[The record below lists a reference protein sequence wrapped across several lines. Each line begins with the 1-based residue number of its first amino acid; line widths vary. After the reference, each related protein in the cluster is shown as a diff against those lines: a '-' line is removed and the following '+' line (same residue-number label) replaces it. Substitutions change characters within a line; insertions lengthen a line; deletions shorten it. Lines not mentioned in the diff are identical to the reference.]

1 MDPKLLSE
9 YFKKCFLAVDG
20 LWFMML
26 EKTHSFEKALEVDV
40 MVWEILPKI
49 QARKIKE
56 LFRMD
61 GEKTEHLVKAIEF
74 KLAAEDFVGE
84 LQWEDPRIEI
94 TIKKC
99 PWLALLKKS
108 KREHLAEKISDAI
121 CRTEYSVFAAEF
133 VNGLDFDMISRRCC
147 GDQVCTFVLKT
158 SQRQIV
164 ANAQTTSAEIN
175 F

>member
-1 MDPKLLSE
+1 MDPQVLSE

-26 EKTHSFEKALEVDV
+26 EKTDSFEKALEVDS

-56 LFRMD
+56 LFKMEGD
-61 GEKTEHLVKAIEF
+61 NAEYLVKAIEF

-94 TIKKC
+94 TIKRC
-99 PWLALLKKS
+99 PWLALLRKS
-108 KREHLAEKISDAI
+108 KREHLAKKISDAI
-121 CRTEYSVFAAEF
+121 CTIEYSVFAGEF
-133 VNGLDFDMISRRCC
+133 VNSLDFDIISRRCC
-147 GDQVCTFVLKT
+147 GDEVCTFVLKK
-158 SQRQIV
+158 S
-164 ANAQTTSAEIN
+164 
-175 F
+175 